1 MEQMIN
7 YNAML
12 SNSIWVAIAAV
23 LVLFMNFGLA
33 FFYGGMVSGRNVL
46 NTIKMSIVTL
56 GIIPIV
62 WWALG
67 YSLVF
72 AKGGAFQ
79 ESFHQMFFNHVDV
92 FSAFPGTKV
101 MTVSFICFQAM
112 FASISPAIMSGSG
125 VERLRFDAY
134 LIFIALWVV
143 LIYCTIAH
151 SFWNADGWAANFGAF
166 DFAGGN
172 VVHVS
177 AGFSGLALAFALKPR
192 KNTQNRPHNLPFM
205 TVGCGLL
212 WFGWFGFN
220 GGSSLDVS
228 GISLI
233 AIANTMF
240 ATAAAMT
247 TWVLCDA
254 ITGRAKTATG
264 LCSSLVMGLVAITP
278 SAGYVTIGSAI
289 EIGAITAVLAY
300 FLILYYNKLKHK
312 VDDTLD
318 VFVCHGIPGFI
329 GSIMVGVFASHTV
342 NSAIPDGLIYGN
354 FMLVY
359 KQVVATGLTAFFSFF
374 GTWVLLYVLKHVI
387 KIRVESDSEDA
398 GLDTSVHGE
407 RAYQSL
413 K

>member
-1 MEQMIN
+1 MQELDANIV
-7 YNAML
+7 L
-12 SNSIWVAIAAV
+12 SNSMWVAISAI

-33 FFYGGMVSGRNVL
+33 FFYGGMVSNRNVL

-56 GIIPIV
+56 GIIPII
-62 WWALG
+62 WWAIG

-72 AKGGAFQ
+72 AKSGVFIG
-79 ESFHQMFFNHVDV
+79 SFHDMFFSNSDV
-92 FSAFPGTKV
+92 FSIFPNTKV
-101 MTVSFICFQAM
+101 LTISFICFQAM

-134 LIFIALWVV
+134 LIFIALWVI

-151 SFWNADGWAANFGAF
+151 SFWNANGWAADFGAF

-177 AGFSGLALAFALKPR
+177 AGFSGLALALVIKPR
-192 KNTQNRPHNLPFM
+192 KNTKNVPHNLPFM
-205 TVGCGLL
+205 IIGCGLL

-228 GISLI
+228 KISMI

-247 TWVLCDA
+247 TWVICDT
-254 ITGRAKTATG
+254 ITKKAKTATG

-278 SAGYVTIGSAI
+278 SAGYVNVGSAI
-289 EIGAITAVLAY
+289 AIGVITAALAY
-300 FLILYYNKLKHK
+300 LLILYYNKLKHK

-329 GSIMVGVFASHTV
+329 GSVMVGVFASHNI
-342 NSAIPDGLIYGN
+342 NSTIPDGLIYGN
-354 FMLVY
+354 FQLVY
-359 KQVVATGLTAFFSFF
+359 KQVLVTVLTALFSFL
-374 GTWVLLYVLKHVI
+374 GTYLLLTILKNTM
-387 KIRVESDSEDA
+387 KIRVESDTEDS
-398 GLDTSVHGE
+398 GLDLSVHGE
-407 RAYQSL
+407 SAYH
-413 K
+413 